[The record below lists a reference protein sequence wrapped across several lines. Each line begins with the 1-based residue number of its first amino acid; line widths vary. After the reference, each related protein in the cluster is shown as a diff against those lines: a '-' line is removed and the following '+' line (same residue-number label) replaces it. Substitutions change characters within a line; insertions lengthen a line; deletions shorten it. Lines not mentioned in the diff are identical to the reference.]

1 MNRLILILGLAI
13 TIQVSA
19 GQPAASIITPD
30 DYSARRA
37 KLAAMADSAS
47 VLAMKGSDENYDEIG
62 RFRQDRDFLYL
73 TGITVPG
80 ARMILAPKGIGSGNS
95 KKSCF
100 IFLNMKW
107 NKDAI
112 VPLTATDTLIDLKQ
126 FDTVLQRVLSG
137 IRTLYYHPQMEFSYD
152 WINGKVYFAERE
164 MRKSFEKSHP
174 GVRIKPAAPLIARLR
189 QIKEKDELTA
199 MLKAIALTNDG
210 ILSAMKSCKPG
221 MYEYE
226 IQALIEYEAIRQG
239 AGGMGFASIIGGGKN
254 SLIPHYFDNNCE
266 LRAGDLLVMDVGA
279 EYEGYSADITRTIPV
294 SGKFTKEQAVVYD
307 VLLGIQEELIR
318 MVQAG
323 ITFRDLDNRSNELIR
338 AAGYGA
344 YILHGITH
352 TVGLNVHDA
361 TAGDTLRAGMVIT
374 IEPGIYIPAND
385 TVQPAGRTGFGIRIE
400 DDILVTADG
409 YENLS
414 SAVPKEIAEIEKR
427 MRLD

>member
-1 MNRLILILGLAI
+1 
-13 TIQVSA
+13 
-19 GQPAASIITPD
+19 
-30 DYSARRA
+30 
-37 KLAAMADSAS
+37 
-47 VLAMKGSDENYDEIG
+47 
-62 RFRQDRDFLYL
+62 
-73 TGITVPG
+73 
-80 ARMILAPKGIGSGNS
+80 
-95 KKSCF
+95 
-100 IFLNMKW
+100 
-107 NKDAI
+107 
-112 VPLTATDTLIDLKQ
+112 
-126 FDTVLQRVLSG
+126 
-137 IRTLYYHPQMEFSYD
+137 
-152 WINGKVYFAERE
+152 
-164 MRKSFEKSHP
+164 
-174 GVRIKPAAPLIARLR
+174 
-189 QIKEKDELTA
+189 
-199 MLKAIALTNDG
+199 
-210 ILSAMKSCKPG
+210 
-221 MYEYE
+221 
-226 IQALIEYEAIRQG
+226 
-239 AGGMGFASIIGGGKN
+239 MGFASIIGGGKN

-318 MVQAG
+318 MVRAG